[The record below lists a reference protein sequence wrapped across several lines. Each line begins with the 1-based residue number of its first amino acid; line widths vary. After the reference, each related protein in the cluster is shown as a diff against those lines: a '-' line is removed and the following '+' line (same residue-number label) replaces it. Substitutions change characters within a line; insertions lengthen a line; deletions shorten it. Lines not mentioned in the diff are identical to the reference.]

1 MHVSKRCSSILIV
14 EDHLDTR
21 EMYALYLRTRGCRIV
36 EACNADQALHR
47 LRHPR
52 PAVIVVDLSL
62 PAPGACQ
69 LIRAL
74 RIEAPTRRI
83 PIIALNGFGYQQ
95 YSDEAL
101 QAGCCS
107 ALIKPCL
114 PEVLANEIQR
124 ALQIEP
130 GSYSVMQSLTAAS

>member
-1 MHVSKRCSSILIV
+1 
-14 EDHLDTR
+14 
-21 EMYALYLRTRGCRIV
+21 
-36 EACNADQALHR
+36 
-47 LRHPR
+47 
-52 PAVIVVDLSL
+52 VIVVALSL
-62 PAPGACQ
+62 PTPGACE

-74 RIEAPTRRI
+74 RIEAPTRRS

-101 QAGCCS
+101 QAGCCCVP
-107 ALIKPCL
+107 IKPCL

-130 GSYSVMQSLTAAS
+130 QGRTRSSQSLRAAS